1 MAKGNMLLG
10 HARGKVGSLVF
21 SRANGQQVV
30 RARAEQVKNPQTD
43 AQMVQRILLNT
54 ISQAYSKMNAIVDHS
69 FEGIPAGQKSMSYFM
84 KRNLDAIRKV
94 LADTGD
100 LNGNPPY
107 VSPINSNLFAL
118 NDYEVAKGSL
128 PDVNPSVMHDDGIY
142 LQPTANTYQA
152 VINLLGLQR
161 GDQVTFLTVTS
172 PDYAHTKFCYSRVIL
187 DPRNEDGTEAPL
199 STAFV
204 TDGVIQKPNPKNEYN
219 GISFKW
225 ESQFGT
231 DGITAYGQNS
241 NVAGAIIA
249 SRQKEDGTWM
259 RSNSKLVI
267 SEDGAIGYS
276 VQEALDDFK
285 SGGMEIIN
293 PKYLNNASKSFNNQP
308 ASVKHFSVQA
318 AASPAAGGSV
328 SGAGSYEEGATA
340 TMQAT
345 PNAGYRFARW
355 TENGAAVSTANPY
368 TMTVTR
374 NRSLTAVFQEVQTVL
389 ISASASPAAGGS
401 VSGAGNVEQGTSC
414 TLVAHANSGYRFVKW
429 TEGGSD
435 VSTSATYTFTANAA
449 RTLVAVFEEGAT
461 STFSNVTI
469 GGQDWSDNTWPVTT
483 SSHIAGQI
491 DPSSPA
497 TQIVLQKSASGVPS
511 QYRQQDVVAYG
522 NPSNHA
528 FDMTPNSSLQEGN
541 ICYLMAIHGNIDE
554 GYVVDDVY
562 PYTCI
567 GAV

>member
-1 MAKGNMLLG
+1 
-10 HARGKVGSLVF
+10 
-21 SRANGQQVV
+21 
-30 RARAEQVKNPQTD
+30 
-43 AQMVQRILLNT
+43 
-54 ISQAYSKMNAIVDHS
+54 
-69 FEGIPAGQKSMSYFM
+69 
-84 KRNLDAIRKV
+84 
-94 LADTGD
+94 
-100 LNGNPPY
+100 
-107 VSPINSNLFAL
+107 
-118 NDYEVAKGSL
+118 
-128 PDVNPSVMHDDGIY
+128 
-142 LQPTANTYQA
+142 
-152 VINLLGLQR
+152 
-161 GDQVTFLTVTS
+161 
-172 PDYAHTKFCYSRVIL
+172 
-187 DPRNEDGTEAPL
+187 
-199 STAFV
+199 
-204 TDGVIQKPNPKNEYN
+204 
-219 GISFKW
+219 
-225 ESQFGT
+225 
-231 DGITAYGQNS
+231 
-241 NVAGAIIA
+241 
-249 SRQKEDGTWM
+249 
-259 RSNSKLVI
+259 
-267 SEDGAIGYS
+267 
-276 VQEALDDFK
+276 
-285 SGGMEIIN
+285 
-293 PKYLNNASKSFNNQP
+293 
-308 ASVKHFSVQA
+308 
-318 AASPAAGGSV
+318 
-328 SGAGSYEEGATA
+328 
-340 TMQAT
+340 MQAT